1 MTEDRK
7 NILLQYRNHR
17 VTVEQ
22 SLFQVI
28 QKLSSKENI
37 TATDASAL
45 AAVTEALVSLQK
57 MGSY

>member
-7 NILLQYRNHR
+7 NILIQYRNHR

-28 QKLSSKENI
+28 QEISSKENI